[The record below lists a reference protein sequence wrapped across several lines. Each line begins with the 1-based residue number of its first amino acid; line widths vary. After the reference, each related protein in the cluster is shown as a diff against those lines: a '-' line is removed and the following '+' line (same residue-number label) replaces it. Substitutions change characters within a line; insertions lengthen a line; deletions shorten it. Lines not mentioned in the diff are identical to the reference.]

1 MINAVRLRIL
11 LVALAG
17 WVNRHQ
23 LEVIEYLREENRVL
37 KKHLNG
43 RRLRLTDAQRRR
55 LAVNGH
61 RLDRLIAPELLAP
74 PGADGPVRCR
84 ERLGGLLRYYHRVAS
99 RLDRVSG

>member
-1 MINAVRLRIL
+1 MVDAVGLRIL

-37 KKHLNG
+37 REQLDG
-43 RRLRLTDAQRRR
+43 RHLRLTDAQRRR

-61 RLDRLIAPELLAP
+61 RLGRKVLREVATLVTPEGPAP
-74 PGADGPVRCR
+74 V
-84 ERLGGLLRYYHRVAS
+84 
-99 RLDRVSG
+99 